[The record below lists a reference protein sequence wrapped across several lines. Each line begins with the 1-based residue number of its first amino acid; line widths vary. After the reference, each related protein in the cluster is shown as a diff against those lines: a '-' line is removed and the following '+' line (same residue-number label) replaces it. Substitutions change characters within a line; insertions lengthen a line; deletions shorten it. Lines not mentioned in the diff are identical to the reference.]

1 MPSPVFRLR
10 LPTGRFLLAVTVALG
25 VVACNNESVT
35 GTGGALAQLEMDMPD
50 TVHSGVPFDAGA
62 SAANVGVEGVH
73 EGVVTIALPAPL
85 RVTEISASP
94 GTSATFSNDGIGAT
108 VTWELH
114 TLDSFTRS
122 NLTIFATAALPPGA
136 PEQILTAQASM
147 VADGIGFGELVANDS
162 FVLAP

>member
-1 MPSPVFRLR
+1 MPATGR
-10 LPTGRFLLAVTVALG
+10 LPVRISLVVLLASLG
-25 VVACNNESVT
+25 AAACNNESVT

-73 EGVVTIALPAPL
+73 EGIVTIALPAPL
-85 RVTEISASP
+85 RITDVATSP
-94 GTSATFSNDGIGAT
+94 GTSATFSNDGVGAT
-108 VTWELH
+108 VIWDLH

-122 NLTIFATAALPPGA
+122 NLTIHATATLPGGA

-147 VADGIGFGELVANDS
+147 VADGISFGELVANDS

>member
-1 MPSPVFRLR
+1 MPATRRLISPI
-10 LPTGRFLLAVTVALG
+10 LLLGALATL
-25 VVACNNESVT
+25 ACKNESVT

-50 TVHSGVPFDAGA
+50 TVHSGAPFDAGA

-85 RVTEISASP
+85 QVTNVATSP
-94 GTSATFSNDGIGAT
+94 GTTATFSNAGVGAT
-108 VTWELH
+108 VTWNLN

-122 NLTIFATAALPPGA
+122 NLTIYATAALPQGA

-147 VADGIGFGELVANDS
+147 VADGIAFGELVANDS
-162 FVLAP
+162 FVLSP

>member
-1 MPSPVFRLR
+1 MLFPARRLR
-10 LPTGRFLLAVTVALG
+10 LFLPALPFVLGALA
-25 VVACNNESVT
+25 CDNESVT

-50 TVHSGVPFDAGA
+50 TVYSGVPFDAGA

-85 RVTEISASP
+85 SIMGVATSP
-94 GTSATFSNDGIGAT
+94 GTSATFSNDGVGAT
-108 VTWELH
+108 VTWELN

-122 NLTIFATAALPPGA
+122 NLTISARAELPSGA
-136 PEQILTAQASM
+136 PEQLLTAQASM
-147 VADGIGFGELVANDS
+147 IADSIHFGELVANDS